1 MVVVAAAVLLAAAAA
16 VARRNCAGPSVTIL
30 HSFSVITKLQFKK
43 EVTKASPTSLEFRA
57 RLRRCP
63 FPSLLLW
70 STGYQ
75 YSKVNTT
82 EIIY

>member
-30 HSFSVITKLQFKK
+30 QSFSVITKLQFKK

-57 RLRRCP
+57 TLRRRP

-82 EIIY
+82 EKIY